1 MTEVRLNIDE
11 QFIYSAS
18 EIICCRICHEAEF
31 ETSKSLEAPCSCS
44 GTVKFAHRD
53 CVQRWCDE
61 KGNTN
66 CEICLQKFEP
76 GYSAPPPKKVPQDT
90 HVAIRCLQFNWQLIV
105 SFRSE
110 ISLSIW
116 QIMRK
121 VLEASRTTENLVIV
135 AIAEEEEGLFE
146 REYAECS
153 STADATASMC
163 RTLALIFTIL
173 LLARHFIG
181 VLMGETGNYPF
192 TLLTLLL
199 IKACGILLPMYI
211 IMRMIDVVHNS
222 IRRPYQ
228 DSERGNV

>member
-1 MTEVRLNIDE
+1 MILILGSHRTKRRRRRNFANKMTEVKLNVD
-11 QFIYSAS
+11 QHFIYSAS

-31 ETSKSLEAPCSCS
+31 ESSKSLEAPCSCS

-61 KGNTN
+61 KGNTI

-76 GYSAPPPKKVPQDT
+76 GYSTPPPKKVSQDA
-90 HVAIRCLQFNWQLIV
+90 HDSIRE
-105 SFRSE
+105 S
-110 ISLSIW
+110 
-116 QIMRK
+116 
-121 VLEASRTTENLVIV
+121 LEASRTAENLVII
-135 AIAEEEEGLFE
+135 AIADHEEENLIE

-173 LLARHFIG
+173 LLLRHFIG
-181 VLMGETGNYPF
+181 VVIGETGDYPF

-211 IMRMIDVVHNS
+211 IMRMIDVVHNN
-222 IRRPYQ
+222 ITRPYQ
-228 DSERGNV
+228 DSERDNV

>member
-1 MTEVRLNIDE
+1 MTEIRLNID
-11 QFIYSAS
+11 QQLIYSAS

-31 ETSKSLEAPCSCS
+31 ESSKSLEAPCSCS

-53 CVQRWCDE
+53 CIQRWCDE

-76 GYSAPPPKKVPQDT
+76 GYTTPLPKKASQET
-90 HVAIRCLQFNWQLIV
+90 HVTIRE
-105 SFRSE
+105 S
-110 ISLSIW
+110 
-116 QIMRK
+116 
-121 VLEASRTTENLVIV
+121 LEASRTAENLVII
-135 AIAEEEEGLFE
+135 AIADDGESLVE

-153 STADATASMC
+153 STADATASLC
-163 RTLALIFTIL
+163 RTLALIFTL
-173 LLARHFIG
+173 LLLVRHFIG
-181 VLMGETGNYPF
+181 VLIGETGNYPF

-222 IRRPYQ
+222 ITRPYQ
-228 DSERGNV
+228 DSERDNV

>member
-1 MTEVRLNIDE
+1 MTEVRLNVDE
-11 QFIYSAS
+11 QFLYSAS

-31 ETSKSLEAPCSCS
+31 ESSKSLEAPCSCS

-76 GYSAPPPKKVPQDT
+76 GYTAPPPKKPTQDT
-90 HVAIRCLQFNWQLIV
+90 LVVTIRESLQV
-105 SFRSE
+105 
-110 ISLSIW
+110 
-116 QIMRK
+116 
-121 VLEASRTTENLVIV
+121 SRTAENLVIV
-135 AIAEEEEGLFE
+135 AVTDEEESLVE

-173 LLARHFIG
+173 LLFRHFIG
-181 VLMGETGNYPF
+181 VLIGETGDYPF
-192 TLLTLLL
+192 TLLTLLV

-211 IMRMIDVVHNS
+211 IMQMINVVHNS
-222 IRRPYQ
+222 ITRQYQ
-228 DSERGNV
+228 DSDRDNI